1 MEKVILDALD
11 SVYEDY
17 FFLGREKSDP
27 KDNILNVE
35 LSSNEKGIR
44 SAFKDLAIAEKSYK
58 WWLAETVLE
67 PFKLAT
73 DEEYAEFLD
82 MVRLVKRARYD
93 NARKGL
99 IPEIK
104 SIKAPKRKKE
114 YKEHSIDL

>member
-1 MEKVILDALD
+1 MEKVILDAFD

-27 KDNILNVE
+27 KDNILDVE
-35 LSSNEKGIR
+35 LSKGERGIR
-44 SAFKDLAIAEKSYK
+44 SAFKDLAIADKSYK
-58 WWLAETVLE
+58 FWLAETVLE
-67 PFKLAT
+67 PFKLAS

-104 SIKAPKRKKE
+104 SVKAPKRKKE
-114 YKEHSIDL
+114 YKEHTIDL

>member
-93 NARKGL
+93 NAR
-99 IPEIK
+99 
-104 SIKAPKRKKE
+104 R
-114 YKEHSIDL
+114 D

>member
-27 KDNILNVE
+27 KDNILNIE

-44 SAFKDLAIAEKSYK
+44 SAFKDLAIAESSYK
-58 WWLAETVLE
+58 WWLAQTVLE
-67 PFKLAT
+67 PFKLAS

-104 SIKAPKRKKE
+104 SVKAPKRKKE
-114 YKEHSIDL
+114 YKDHSIDL